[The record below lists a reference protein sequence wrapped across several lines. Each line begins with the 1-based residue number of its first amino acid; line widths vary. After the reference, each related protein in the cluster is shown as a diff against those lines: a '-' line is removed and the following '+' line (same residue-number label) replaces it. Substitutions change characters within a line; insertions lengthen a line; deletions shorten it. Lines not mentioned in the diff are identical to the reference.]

1 MDRLTR
7 RRAPLRATI
16 TKTVNDIDEELEKD
30 PPDQEVLNLKLN
42 KLGRLLTEVGDLDQK
57 VKDAMLDADCTDA
70 EYEAEINVIQDYEDK
85 IHATRFKVEKV
96 LRPGGKTPSPPASF
110 YSVESEGHQKK
121 TFKLPK
127 IQLKKF
133 SGDLKEWLGWWSQ
146 FSKID
151 EDEEL
156 HASDKFQYLLQC
168 MVTGSRAR
176 GLVES
181 FPMTAENYPKAI
193 IALKERFGKE
203 KLLQQVY
210 VRELLRLV
218 IATAKSK
225 EKIVLSELYD
235 KVETQLRALE
245 SLGIK
250 PEHTTLFLFPM
261 VESCLPEETLT
272 TWHHSPLRK
281 EDGSKLV
288 PPKNELHFL
297 MEFLREEVENEATM
311 RLVRAGFETTAIHES
326 SGKEKKKNGSKAE
339 VAKSKNNEGSIPT
352 AAGLFAGQKSYT
364 CIFCSKSHPSPDC
377 FKAQNMNLQDKNEL
391 IEVKKAC
398 SICLGT
404 GHRSNSCRT
413 PVKCIL
419 CSRKHQTVMC
429 PEIWSLR
436 KTGHKTPEAESPTTM
451 NGMAMN
457 SHACSGDVLLQTL
470 MVRLYNEGGG
480 YKVARLVFDNGSQG
494 TSIRVKSAQDLKLK
508 PIGESWSRKVLYGG
522 QVTDMPSH
530 RYEPEICGQLS
541 RVPKGP
547 WIQELAAMKI
557 HLSDFKSE
565 NAEIEILVGSDYYG
579 QLVTGRVV
587 QLKCGLTAIESVLG
601 WTLCGRVPGETNVAA
616 VVLSTALM
624 SCQTSVSELWNLET
638 LGIRDPAQV
647 KSKTEREEATR
658 QHFQE
663 TVSRGEDG
671 RYSVRLP
678 WVNGPPSIPDNKS
691 IAMRRL
697 ESTTKKLQEA
707 GKFQDYDQIFKEWLR
722 EGFVE
727 KLHVYE
733 EDEEGTHYLPHHAV
747 IKPQSLTTPVRPVF
761 DASCKTGR
769 NPSLNDCLEKGPNE
783 LELIPSIILRFREKK
798 IGVISDIR
806 KAFQMIG
813 VHESDRNFLRFLW
826 WEDVAVKKVQVFRH
840 MRVVFGGNCSP
851 FLLGAVLSLH
861 LGAADLPQRIRDIA
875 QKLLRSM
882 YVDNSVTSV
891 DSIEEYEEFKTTS
904 IQLLSEAKMD
914 LRQWECGSAEGSGIG
929 PAGCGLV
936 TGGDHTPQEMTTVLG
951 LKWNKCLDVL
961 MVEVPKVDLPEL
973 ITKRVILSQ
982 VQQIFDPMGFLSPA
996 TLVPKMLLQKT
1007 WETKMKWDEELS
1019 VNLKKE
1025 FLAWWNQASDLEQ
1038 IHIPRYAIRSTHD
1051 NLQLH
1056 TFCDA
1061 SQNAYAAAVFI
1072 RVETEDEVF
1081 IQLLQAK
1088 SRVAPINKVTT
1099 PRLELLGCTIATR
1112 LTSAVKK
1119 ALAFEDIPTFYW
1131 SDSTTAL
1138 AWIRRNDEWGTFVG
1152 NRVKEICSLS
1162 CVEEWRHVPGKLNPA
1177 DLPSRGCSPSELL
1190 DSRWWEGPGWLKSP
1204 DDEWPLQASEANE
1217 EQIMSEAKKKSIQ
1230 MNAVDTL
1237 KSLWYVRYSSFTK
1250 NVRLVALIIR
1260 FANKLRK
1267 KSTEKGEL
1275 KRCELESAEEK
1286 LFILVQQETF
1296 PTTRV
1301 PEDVIAGLRV
1311 FRDEDSTLLHV
1322 KTKLTHRND
1331 DTNIFRQPVL
1341 LPNSHP
1347 LVDQLIR
1354 EEHIYNAHAGA
1365 QFLMGRLRERCW
1377 IIQGRRAVRKIIK
1390 SCVICRRFTT
1400 KAPILQQ
1407 APLPEDRVKNARVFQ
1422 TTGIDLAGP
1431 LYLKDGSKVWFV
1443 IFTCAVYR
1451 AIHLELVS
1459 ASSTDAFLLALFRFI
1474 SRRGRPSVIYSDNG
1488 TNFVGAD
1495 NLFKKMDW
1503 KKIESA
1509 TRVSRI
1515 TWKFNPPSAAWW
1527 GGFWERLIR
1536 SVKDLLKRMLG
1547 HRKLDYEQLL
1557 TCLYEAEA
1565 VVNSRPLTLVTEDQD
1580 DLIPLTPAMFIQDI
1594 AEINCPEVENLT
1606 GMGLNRKYKQMKILH
1621 VELRNRFRKEYF
1633 GQLVQRGKHHRSVSF
1648 QVGDVV
1654 LIGDD
1659 NKKRIE
1665 WPMGRI
1671 IQLYPGKDGQVR
1683 VARVKTTTNEFLRP
1697 LQRLFPLEVSSPTE
1711 VPSVPKVVM
1720 EKAVRK
1726 KKEKVKFEEKE
1737 VITRAGRRVKMPT
1750 RLGVD
1755 DTERH

>member
-42 KLGRLLTEVGDLDQK
+42 KLGRLLTEVGDLDQ
-57 VKDAMLDADCTDA
+57 
-70 EYEAEINVIQDYEDK
+70 K

-339 VAKSKNNEGSIPT
+339 VAKSKNNEDSIPT

-480 YKVARLVFDNGSQG
+480 YKVARLVF
-494 TSIRVKSAQDLKLK
+494 RVR
-508 PIGESWSRKVLYGG
+508 IGDWWRPHPSRNDDSPGIEME
-522 QVTDMPSH
+522 QVP
-530 RYEPEICGQLS
+530 R
-541 RVPKGP
+541 R
-547 WIQELAAMKI
+547 
-557 HLSDFKSE
+557 
-565 NAEIEILVGSDYYG
+565 
-579 QLVTGRVV
+579 
-587 QLKCGLTAIESVLG
+587 
-601 WTLCGRVPGETNVAA
+601 
-616 VVLSTALM
+616 
-624 SCQTSVSELWNLET
+624 
-638 LGIRDPAQV
+638 
-647 KSKTEREEATR
+647 
-658 QHFQE
+658 
-663 TVSRGEDG
+663 
-671 RYSVRLP
+671 
-678 WVNGPPSIPDNKS
+678 PD
-691 IAMRRL
+691 
-697 ESTTKKLQEA
+697 
-707 GKFQDYDQIFKEWLR
+707 
-722 EGFVE
+722 
-727 KLHVYE
+727 
-733 EDEEGTHYLPHHAV
+733 
-747 IKPQSLTTPVRPVF
+747 
-761 DASCKTGR
+761 
-769 NPSLNDCLEKGPNE
+769 
-783 LELIPSIILRFREKK
+783 
-798 IGVISDIR
+798 
-806 KAFQMIG
+806 
-813 VHESDRNFLRFLW
+813 
-826 WEDVAVKKVQVFRH
+826 
-840 MRVVFGGNCSP
+840 
-851 FLLGAVLSLH
+851 
-861 LGAADLPQRIRDIA
+861 
-875 QKLLRSM
+875 
-882 YVDNSVTSV
+882 
-891 DSIEEYEEFKTTS
+891 
-904 IQLLSEAKMD
+904 
-914 LRQWECGSAEGSGIG
+914 
-929 PAGCGLV
+929 
-936 TGGDHTPQEMTTVLG
+936 
-951 LKWNKCLDVL
+951 
-961 MVEVPKVDLPEL
+961 
-973 ITKRVILSQ
+973 

-1081 IQLLQAK
+1081 IQLLHAK
-1088 SRVAPINKVTT
+1088 SRVAPINKVTI

-1162 CVEEWRHVPGKLNPA
+1162 RVEEWRHVPGKLNPA

-1275 KRCELESAEEK
+1275 KRWELESAEEK

-1683 VARVKTTTNEFLRP
+1683 VARVKTTTNEFLRA